1 MFATLTHG
9 FWFHYP
15 KGISVYWDLADS
27 FEVYEEEEKIDGFAV
42 KEKPKNHREA
52 KKYCN
57 DWLINYIGKG
67 II

>member
-1 MFATLTHG
+1 MFGTLTHG
-9 FWFHYP
+9 YWFYYP
-15 KGISVYWDLADS
+15 DEISVYWDLADS

-42 KEKPKNHREA
+42 REKPKNHRQA
-52 KKYCN
+52 KNYAD

>member
-15 KGISVYWDLADS
+15 KGISVYWDLAD
-27 FEVYEEEEKIDGFAV
+27 GFAV
-42 KEKPKNHREA
+42 KEKPKNHKEP